1 MDTYSKSDLQNQ
13 ANTLKKLID
22 AINQQ
27 AQRDFITNKISQ
39 EQFSNINLDLQF
51 LDNNWNRLN
60 TKILITEFDSLT
72 LSSPGNQLVQA
83 TAKLEEAAEHLD
95 DLRNFILASATVINV
110 ITSILLALAKVPL

>member
-39 EQFSNINLDLQF
+39 EKFSNINLDLQF

-60 TKILITEFDSLT
+60 TKILITEFDSLS

-95 DLRNFILASATVINV
+95 DLRKFILASATVINV

>member
-51 LDNNWNRLN
+51 LDNNWNRLRAPRKLLSELDFGGIMA
-60 TKILITEFDSLT
+60 TIT
-72 LSSPGNQLVQA
+72 Q
-83 TAKLEEAAEHLD
+83 
-95 DLRNFILASATVINV
+95 
-110 ITSILLALAKVPL
+110 

>member
-1 MDTYSKSDLQNQ
+1 MDTYSKSDLQDQ
-13 ANTLKKLID
+13 AKALKKMID

-27 AQRDFITNKISQ
+27 ASSDFITNKISQ
-39 EQFSNINLDLQF
+39 EEFSNINLDLQY

-60 TKILITEFDSLT
+60 TKILITKFDSLA

-83 TAKLEEAAEHLD
+83 TAKLEESAKHLE

>member
-1 MDTYSKSDLQNQ
+1 MDTYSKSDLQDQ
-13 ANTLKKLID
+13 AKALKKLID

-27 AQRDFITNKISQ
+27 ASSDFITNKISQ
-39 EQFSNINLDLQF
+39 EEFSNINLDLQY

-60 TKILITEFDSLT
+60 TKILITKFDSLA

-83 TAKLEEAAEHLD
+83 TAKLEESAKHLE

>member
-27 AQRDFITNKISQ
+27 AQRDFIANKISQ

-51 LDNNWNRLN
+51 LDNNWNRLRAPRKLLSGLDFGGIMA
-60 TKILITEFDSLT
+60 TIT
-72 LSSPGNQLVQA
+72 Q
-83 TAKLEEAAEHLD
+83 
-95 DLRNFILASATVINV
+95 
-110 ITSILLALAKVPL
+110 

>member
-60 TKILITEFDSLT
+60 TKLLITEFDSLS